1 MTLASSDIPLRPR
14 CLYEM
19 ELHTLANV
27 SDLAVPA
34 KLELMQ
40 IHHSYFPQ
48 FWRRCMPAICA
59 SNYKTTSEAFITDR
73 RISGAFRAGRIRKDR

>member
-1 MTLASSDIPLRPR
+1 METRGTYIYIYIMTLASSDIPLRPR

-34 KLELMQ
+34 
-40 IHHSYFPQ
+40 S
-48 FWRRCMPAICA
+48 
-59 SNYKTTSEAFITDR
+59 
-73 RISGAFRAGRIRKDR
+73 